1 MSQPPPTEPDGVP
14 FSPQPPES
22 STAGCSRVGLI
33 GCGISTLLLGAAAIL
48 FLLKAEDLFAWAM
61 ENFRT
66 EILESLPH
74 DLDEE
79 QAVRLR
85 LAFDDAIAAVK
96 EGAADPRALRN
107 MQEELRRS
115 MWEAGE
121 TLTEE
126 QVSALIEALE
136 QVGAGVR
143 AGPEDDAS
151 SADP

>member
-1 MSQPPPTEPDGVP
+1 MSQELPTEPKGVP
-14 FSPQPPES
+14 FSPQSPDS

-33 GCGISTLLLGAAAIL
+33 GCGVVTLLLGAAAIV

-74 DLDEE
+74 DLEEE

-85 LAFDDAIAAVK
+85 VAFDDAIAAVK
-96 EGAADPRALRN
+96 EGKADPRALRN

-121 TLTEE
+121 TLTDE
-126 QVSALIEALE
+126 QVSSLIEALE
-136 QVGAGVR
+136 QVGAGR
-143 AGPEDDAS
+143 RTS
-151 SADP
+151 SGDEPSANEP